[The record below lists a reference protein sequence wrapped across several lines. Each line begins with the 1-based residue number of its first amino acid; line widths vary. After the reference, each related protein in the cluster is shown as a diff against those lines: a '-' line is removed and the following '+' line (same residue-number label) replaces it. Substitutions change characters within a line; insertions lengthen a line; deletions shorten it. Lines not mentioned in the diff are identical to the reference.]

1 MLDAIEMDATTH
13 DQKQV
18 LIEHQVML
26 ERLYSKNQLIPR
38 IQAEFRNCPE
48 INFEEEFTRLG
59 IPRIFGMDLLVQMAL
74 HKRADIP
81 TMVGILYPHFNDA
94 QLTADMILKAV
105 DADVVDWDG
114 RTKMLITRFEV
125 LPEVQAEL
133 DRFQYPLPMVV
144 RPQHVK
150 DNRSSGYLIG
160 NSSVILK
167 NNHHDDDV
175 CLDHLNR
182 ANGIKLSINLEC
194 VRMLHN
200 KWKNLDKRKPDE
212 TQEDFLRRKKAFLKY
227 DRTAHDVMD
236 LLIQHGNEFYLTH
249 RYDKRGRTYASGY
262 HVNYQ
267 GNPWN
272 KSCIEFAEKEMVE
285 G

>member
-1 MLDAIEMDATTH
+1 MSEVMERVHVDPQQE
-13 DQKQV
+13 

-26 ERLYSKNQLIPR
+26 ERLYAKNQLIPR
-38 IQAEFRNCPE
+38 LMAEFRNCPD
-48 INFEEEFTRLG
+48 INFEEEFTNLG
-59 IPRIFGMDLLVQMAL
+59 IPRLFGMDLLVQMAL
-74 HKRADIP
+74 HKRADVP
-81 TMVGILYPHFNDA
+81 TMVGLLYHHFNDA
-94 QLTADMILKAV
+94 QLTADMLLKAV

-114 RTKMLITRFEV
+114 RTKMFITRFE
-125 LPEVQAEL
+125 LTTEVQAEL

-144 RPQHVK
+144 KPQTVEH
-150 DNRSSGYLIG
+150 NRSSGYLIA

-200 KWKNLDKRKPDE
+200 KWKNLDKRKADE
-212 TQEDFLRRKKAFLKY
+212 TQEDFMRRKKAFLKY
-227 DRTAHDVMD
+227 DRTAHDVME
-236 LLIQHGNEFYLTH
+236 LLIEHGNEFYLTH
-249 RYDKRGRTYASGY
+249 RYDKRGRTYCSGY
-262 HVNYQ
+262 HVTYQ

-272 KSCIEFAEKEMVE
+272 KAVIEFTDRELVT
-285 G
+285 